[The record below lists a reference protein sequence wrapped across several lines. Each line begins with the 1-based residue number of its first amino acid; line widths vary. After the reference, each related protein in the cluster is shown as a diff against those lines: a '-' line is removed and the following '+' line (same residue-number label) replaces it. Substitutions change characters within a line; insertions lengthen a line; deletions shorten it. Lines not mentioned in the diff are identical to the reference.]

1 MMNLK
6 QLKAPLAVFMAFGIA
21 ACGSDGKDG
30 SDGSDGVTPPVFATT
45 AETLNLEY
53 LTYGIDEQGVR
64 AATFRLTNEKDQLV
78 KGLGSVRF
86 LHSQLATLE
95 KGGTQRQG
103 FGYVTCSANNEAG
116 ACLTDNEDGT
126 YTVFNP
132 TSILDLDTSA
142 KGYEFDSEVPQRF
155 MVRVQSYGGLP
166 VIGSVQDIMP
176 EIDFMLSGEAV
187 TTTRKIVSTDSC
199 LACHTD
205 ISYARYD
212 SYDRSPHYAND
223 LNACASCH
231 ATGEKDGKG
240 TINERAHRWHFDS
253 YLTNV
258 ESTKNCLSCH
268 ESENTAE
275 LPNASDWLAGN
286 DAKACATCHSGDYA
300 PSHGIDM
307 PMTCGGVCHDVA
319 EIHVAP
325 VEALATARDMFS
337 IEVISV
343 EATPVTSTRG
353 GHDYNTAEI
362 ALVLEIRDSAGTPV
376 TEMPDFK
383 ALRATLAWDA
393 STNYKMLTME
403 TLVGGKLGR
412 MADHSV
418 NAKLNEMEVVPVG
431 AGQYAFVISGALNP
445 DPTKNDTGL
454 IIPTGTEIAK
464 GAVSIESTIM
474 INKAGELQPS
484 GTDGAIQNRLRS
496 VTSFFDMQG
505 LADTQRRQVVSNELC
520 AACHGDMAY
529 GMHSRRNDL
538 EQQCSTCHNPNIAI
552 WDKTFN
558 ATKTA
563 PDDTVLNHL
572 GWSVYVHALHAGDR
586 EEQNLEDGAIRDW
599 KYPANIKD
607 CAACHVSG
615 SVKLDDIQ
623 KSGMFVT
630 RDAYSEDAEFTL
642 TSPAAATC
650 WSCHSGGGEPLKSHM
665 ISNGALFN
673 APLHGAD
680 IEGDI
685 VVQQNNLESCS
696 VCHSEAKLAE
706 SHKL

>member
-6 QLKAPLAVFMAFGIA
+6 QFRMPLAVLMTFGIA

-30 SDGSDGVTPPVFATT
+30 ADGVMPPVYANT

-53 LTYGIDEQGVR
+53 IAYGIDEQGIR
-64 AATFRLTNEKDQLV
+64 SASFKLTNEKDELV
-78 KGLGSVRF
+78 KGLPSVRF

-95 KGGTQRQG
+95 LGGSQRQG
-103 FGYVTCSANNEAG
+103 FGYVTCSATGEAD

-126 YTVFNP
+126 YSVFNP
-132 TSILDLDTSA
+132 TSILDLDTTD
-142 KGYEFDSEVPQRF
+142 KGYEYDSALPQRF

-187 TTTRKIVSTDSC
+187 VSTREIVSTESC
-199 LACHTD
+199 LGCHTD
-205 ISYARYD
+205 IAYARYD
-212 SYDRSPHYAND
+212 DYDRSPHYAND
-223 LNACASCH
+223 LKACATCH

-240 TINERAHRWHFDS
+240 TLNERAHRWHFES

-268 ESENTAE
+268 ENENSTE
-275 LPNASDWLAGN
+275 LPNAADWLVGY

-300 PSHGIDM
+300 PSHGFDM
-307 PMTCGGVCHDVA
+307 PMTCGGVCHDVS

-337 IEVISV
+337 IEVISA
-343 EATPVTSTRG
+343 EATPSTGTRG
-353 GHDYNTAEI
+353 GNDYSTAEI
-362 ALVLEIRDSAGTPV
+362 ALVLEIRDASGSPV

-393 STNYKMLTME
+393 STNYRMLTME
-403 TLVGGKLGR
+403 TLEGGKLGR

-418 NAKLNEMEVVPVG
+418 NAKLNEMDVVSVG
-431 AGQYAFVISGALNP
+431 AGQFAFVISGALNP
-445 DPTKNDTGL
+445 DQSKNDTGL
-454 IIPTGTEIAK
+454 IIPAGTENAK

-484 GTDGAIQNRLRS
+484 TSDDAIQNRLRS
-496 VTSFFDMQG
+496 VTAFFDMQG
-505 LADTQRRQVVSNELC
+505 LADNRRQVVSNEAC

-538 EQQCSTCHNPNIAI
+538 EQQCSTCHNPNIAV

-558 ATKTA
+558 ALKVA

-586 EEQNLEDGAIRDW
+586 QEQNLEDGAVRDW

-607 CAACHVSG
+607 CTACHVSG
-615 SVKLDDIQ
+615 SVKLNDIQ

-630 RDAYSEDAEFTL
+630 RDAYSEDAEFSL

-650 WSCHSGGGEPLKSHM
+650 WSCHSSGGEPLKSHM
-665 ISNGALFN
+665 ISNGAIFN
-673 APLHGAD
+673 APIDGAE
-680 IEGDI
+680 IEGEII
-685 VVQQNNLESCS
+685 VEHNNLESCS